1 MKQLFN
7 HILILLVLPFALSA
21 QVQFTASVDSKQ
33 VPVGEVFE
41 IKFTLDNGQGSNF
54 RPPPFGEFNVV
65 SGPNRM
71 NSMTIINGSSRNS
84 ETFSYVLQAKREGS
98 FTLGSASIEVK
109 GKTYTTSPLSISVE
123 KGRRQTPND
132 VKAGKEDIFIRAEIS
147 SNTAYIG
154 QQLILDYKLYT
165 RANISGVSRVNES
178 QYDGFYKLEV
188 NDFPHNDNRVTLG
201 GKPYITRI
209 LQRIAL
215 FPQRE
220 GTFKIEPFSLQMGIV
235 KSNKNDDDD
244 PFGSFF
250 SAPLVETRIIAAN
263 EVPITVKPLP
273 VNAPASFN
281 GAIGDFKVD
290 FSISKSDAT
299 TDDVISLK
307 MYVLGNGDAKRWL
320 APKLPPIEGLD
331 IYEDKILKEESIE
344 RNGEWQTTKEIEYLI
359 VPKQAGSYI
368 IKPEFSYFN
377 TEGGAFQTLSQVFN
391 VQIVQGSNKAA
402 TILQDKVKDIVGIK
416 TSTVFV
422 NQVTRFWRS
431 SVFWV
436 LLILPFLFIAG
447 VIAYREWRKQMSQRD
462 LILLRRANAPKIAES
477 RLAVAQEFLKKGNE
491 RLFYN
496 EVSKTLFNYVS
507 DKFGIPLA
515 EFTKYNVREKLTSFN
530 VKNELVQDFDKVLR
544 DCEIALFGS
553 RNTEGSAEAIYERAA
568 RVIVAIEEDLK

>member
-7 HILILLVLPFALSA
+7 HILILVLFPITLTA
-21 QVQFTASVDSKQ
+21 QIQFTASVDTKQ
-33 VPVGEVFE
+33 VPVGDVFE
-41 IKFTLDNGQGSNF
+41 IKFTLENGQGSNF
-54 RPPPFGEFNVV
+54 HPPAFGDFNVI

-71 NSMTIINGSSRNS
+71 NSMTIVNGSSRSS

-98 FTLGSASIEVK
+98 FTLGSASMDIK
-109 GKTYTTSPLSISVE
+109 GKTYTTNPLSIFVV

-132 VKAGKEDIFIRAEIS
+132 LKGGKEDIYIGAEIS

-178 QYDGFYKLEV
+178 KYDGFYKLEV
-188 NDFPHNDNRVTLG
+188 NDFPHNDNKVTVG
-201 GKPYITRI
+201 GREYITRI

-220 GTFKIEPFSLQMGIV
+220 GMFKVEPFSLQMGIV
-235 KSNKNDDDD
+235 KGNRNDEND

-250 SAPLVETRIIAAN
+250 AAPLVETRIVAAN
-263 EVPITVKPLP
+263 EVSIVVKPLP
-273 VNAPASFN
+273 TTAPTSFN
-281 GAIGDFKVD
+281 GAIGDFKAD
-290 FSISKSDAT
+290 FSISKYEAT

-307 MYVLGNGDAKRWL
+307 MNILGNGDARRWL
-320 APKLPPIEGLD
+320 APKLSVIEGMD
-331 IYEDKILKEESIE
+331 IYEAKILKEESIE
-344 RNGEWQTTKEIEYLI
+344 RDGEWQTTKEIEYLL
-359 VPKQAGSYI
+359 VPKKTGQFS
-368 IKPEFSYFN
+368 IKPEFSYFD

-391 VQIVQGSNKAA
+391 IQITQGSNKSA
-402 TILQDKVKDIVGIK
+402 TILSDKVRDILGIK
-416 TSTVFV
+416 TSTIFV

-431 SVFWV
+431 PLFWV
-436 LLILPFLFIAG
+436 LLIIPFLFIGA
-447 VIAYREWRKQMSQRD
+447 VIAYKEWQKQLNRRD
-462 LILLRRANAPKIAES
+462 INLLKRVNAPKIAES

-496 EVSKTLFNYVS
+496 EVSKALFNYMS

-515 EFTKYNVREKLTSFN
+515 DFTKYNVREKLTSLN
-530 VKNELVQDFDKVLR
+530 VKPSHVLDFDGILR
-544 DCEIALFGS
+544 DCEIALFAG

-568 RVIVAIEEDLK
+568 DVIVAIEGDLK